1 MIRVMR
7 DAGTDY
13 LFAGLLEKELNKY
26 RGFPMRRLWIEPR
39 GKGNIYF
46 TQDGSCTR
54 EDNVKFCFYSQPS
67 EREKMVEMFG
77 KNCALVTYA
86 ADPAIHYQHDV
97 EKIYDVGF
105 IGKPHGDDRD
115 DYLDALRQSGLKVF
129 ISEDTPGEDVALKL
143 SQCKVL
149 FNHIR
154 YVDVN
159 LRFFETMAIG
169 CQVCSSH
176 EELNEFAVEGE
187 HYHAFDSPGDAIN
200 LIKHLLDHED
210 YINMTEIK
218 ARSHFLS
225 NHTYAHRATS
235 IINHLKEYLCLPR

>member
-1 MIRVMR
+1 MIKVMR

-13 LFAGLLEKELNKY
+13 LFAGLLAKELES
-26 RGFPMRRLWIEPR
+26 RPFPVDLELWIEPR
-39 GKGNIYF
+39 GKGDIYF
-46 TQDGSCTR
+46 TQDGSC
-54 EDNVKFCFYSQPS
+54 EKKDNVKFCFYTQPS
-67 EREKMVEMFG
+67 EREKMTELFG

-86 ADPAIHYQHDV
+86 ADPEIHKQIPC

-115 DYLDALRQSGLKVF
+115 DYLDALRSSGLKVF
-129 ISEDTPGEDVALKL
+129 ISEDTPGKDVALKL

-154 YVDVN
+154 FVDVN
-159 LRFFETMAIG
+159 LRFFEAMAIG
-169 CQVCSSH
+169 CQLVNRKPGI
-176 EELNEFAVEGE
+176 EEFAKEDI
-187 HYHAFDSPGDAIN
+187 HYLGYSSPKEMLDK
-200 LIKHLLDHED
+200 LEFLLANTDVR
-210 YINMTEIK
+210 NKLTVA

-235 IINHLKEYLCLPR
+235 IINHLKEYLCLPQ